1 MTRQPILC
9 AALAL
14 ALPLTTFA
22 QSKDKK
28 DDDRPA
34 PPPPHTREVY
44 PVGTDCSTLPN
55 RSQQADCNYELAQVR
70 IVKLNNVVQQND
82 ANEILVAVRNM
93 ADPSLRVYLVAN
105 QNAIALSTYPQELD
119 RLEAF
124 IRKLDQPRRSYRLFF
139 TITESDA
146 GKRIGVE
153 HFSFAADVGQRT
165 TLKQG
170 SKVPVATGSYSMS
183 DKTSQEQFTY
193 LDVGMNFDATLTQT
207 GPNLVM
213 KCKVEQSSIAES
225 QLIGSVREP
234 VIRQAVIEGVETIT
248 PGKPI
253 TLGAIDVS
261 GSTRHLDIEVV
272 AEPL

>member
-1 MTRQPILC
+1 MTRRPILC

-14 ALPLTTFA
+14 ALPLTAFA
-22 QSKDKK
+22 QSKEKA
-28 DDDRPA
+28 DDRPA
-34 PPPPHTREVY
+34 PPPHTREMY
-44 PVGTDCSTLPN
+44 PAGTDCSTLPN
-55 RSQQADCNYELAQVR
+55 RSQQSDCNYELSQTR
-70 IVKLNNVVQQND
+70 IVRLNNVSQQND

-93 ADPSLRVYLVAN
+93 ADPSLKVYL
-105 QNAIALSTYPQELD
+105 IASENVIVLSAYPQELD

-124 IRKLDQPRRSYRLFF
+124 IRKLDMPRRSYRLLF

-153 HFSFAADVGQRT
+153 HFAFTADVGQRA

-234 VIRQAVIEGVETIT
+234 VIRQAVIEAVGTIV
-248 PGKPI
+248 PGKPT
-253 TLGAIDVS
+253 TLSSIDVS